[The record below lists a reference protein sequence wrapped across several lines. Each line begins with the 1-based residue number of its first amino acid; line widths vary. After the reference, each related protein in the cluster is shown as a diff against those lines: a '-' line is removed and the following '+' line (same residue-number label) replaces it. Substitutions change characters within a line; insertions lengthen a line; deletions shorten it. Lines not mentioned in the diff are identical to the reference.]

1 MAAQASP
8 LLVTG
13 KKEKTRK
20 EKKEKSTLFSDQNRR
35 HLRRQ
40 PGALVTGLDA

>member
-13 KKEKTRK
+13 KREKKRK
-20 EKKEKSTLFSDQNRR
+20 EKKEKSTLS
-35 HLRRQ
+35 
-40 PGALVTGLDA
+40 AIKTGGT